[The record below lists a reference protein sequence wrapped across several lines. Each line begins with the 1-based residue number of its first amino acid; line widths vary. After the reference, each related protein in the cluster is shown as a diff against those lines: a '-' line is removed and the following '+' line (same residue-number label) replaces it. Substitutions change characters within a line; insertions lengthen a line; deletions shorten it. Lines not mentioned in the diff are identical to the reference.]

1 MGNNPRTAALFPK
14 SCAGTLSPLD
24 CGGPILRSKH
34 QDMSGTPS
42 IRDLAR
48 CAVVAQDAALA
59 MLKTHPHLLTAKD
72 STGETALQY
81 LVVENYLDGVK
92 FLAEQG
98 ADVNTQNNLG
108 GTPLMDAAQLNY
120 VDMCRFL
127 VGRGARV
134 NVKDIHSETALFR
147 AAAAGA
153 IVILD
158 LLIEA
163 GADVHARNTLDES
176 ILDGALLDEHSL
188 DEALPDK
195 RTKVLGILKKHGFNE
210 ENI

>member
-1 MGNNPRTAALFPK
+1 MGNYPRIAPLFRK

-24 CGGPILRSKH
+24 CGGRILRSKQ

-42 IRDLAR
+42 VYDLAR
-48 CAVVAQDAALA
+48 CAVVEQDAALA
-59 MLKTHPHLLTAKD
+59 MLKAHPDLLTAKT

-81 LVVENYLDGVK
+81 LVVENYLDGVT
-92 FLAEQG
+92 FLVGQG
-98 ADVNTQNNLG
+98 ADVNTQNDFG

-127 VGRGARV
+127 IGRGARV
-134 NVKDIHSETALFR
+134 NVKDIESETALFR

-176 ILDGALLDEHSL
+176 ILEGPLLDERSI

-195 RTKVLGILKKHGFNE
+195 RSKVLGILKKHGFSE

>member
-1 MGNNPRTAALFPK
+1 
-14 SCAGTLSPLD
+14 
-24 CGGPILRSKH
+24 
-34 QDMSGTPS
+34 MSGTPP

-48 CAVVAQDAALA
+48 YAVADQNAALT
-59 MLKTHPHLLTAKD
+59 MLKKHPELLTAKN
-72 STGETALQY
+72 STGETALHY
-81 LVVENYLDGVK
+81 LVVENHLDGVK

-98 ADVNTQNNLG
+98 ADVNTQNNFG

-120 VDMCRFL
+120 GDMCRFL
-127 VGRGARV
+127 VDHEAKV
-134 NVKDIHSETALFR
+134 NVKDIHAETALFR

-176 ILDGALLDEHSL
+176 ILEGALLDKRSL
-188 DEALPDK
+188 NETLPD
-195 RTKVLGILKKHGFNE
+195 RRSKVLDILKKHGYNQ